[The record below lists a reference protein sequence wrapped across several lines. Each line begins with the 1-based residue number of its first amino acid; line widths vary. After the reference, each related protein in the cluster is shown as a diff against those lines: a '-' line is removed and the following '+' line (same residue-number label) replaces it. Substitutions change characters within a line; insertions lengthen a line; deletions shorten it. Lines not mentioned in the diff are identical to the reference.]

1 MSNRPAAVSATA
13 YATAGAALIAMSYGL
28 ARFAFGLYVPAI
40 RVDLDLSPEIIGRI
54 GAMPYVS
61 FCLASVFAAAVV
73 DRLGARG
80 AALTACLFGLIGLF
94 VMSQAQNAWV
104 LAAGVFACGICTG
117 LMMPALAGGM
127 QAMVRPAVHGRVGA
141 IMNAGTSLGVVVSV
155 PTALW
160 LASQWR
166 DSYIGFALVALF
178 CALLAWW
185 FLPSSAG
192 VEHVEAG
199 SGSVSTGRKALRRLA
214 LFAFGMGLTSS
225 AFWVFAPDLIETVG
239 GLPSSASAWLW
250 LALGLAGLAGG
261 AASDLADRIGI
272 ALTQGLALGAMSASL
287 LAVALW
293 PGSLFVALASAAVF
307 GTVYMMLTGIHL
319 VTGVRLL
326 HNHPSLGPVVPFL
339 AIALGQAAGSPLV
352 GALETRLGYVDA
364 FSVIAAL
371 GITLALTSRWFPTTR
386 PAGDR

>member
-1 MSNRPAAVSATA
+1 MPIVRNATRYAVMGAT
-13 YATAGAALIAMSYGL
+13 LIAMSYGL

-40 RVDLDLSPEIIGRI
+40 RVDLELSPEIIGRI

-61 FCLASVFAAAVV
+61 FCIASVFAAGVV

-80 AALTACLFGLIGLF
+80 AALTACLSGVLGLA
-94 VMSQAQNAWV
+94 VMSEAHNAWM

-127 QAMVRPAVHGRVGA
+127 QVAVRPSVHGRVGA
-141 IMNAGTSLGVVVSV
+141 VMNAGTSLGVVIAV
-155 PTALW
+155 PTALL

-166 DSYIGFALVALF
+166 DSYLGFAVVALF
-178 CALLAWW
+178 CALLAWC

-192 VEHVEAG
+192 VERAQAS
-199 SGSVSTGRKALRRLA
+199 SGSISSGRKALRRLA

-261 AASDLADRIGI
+261 AASDLADRMGI
-272 ALTQGLALGAMSASL
+272 ALTQGLALAAMCASL
-287 LAVALW
+287 LAIALW
-293 PGSLFVALASAAVF
+293 PGSIVIALASAAVF

-326 HNHPSLGPVVPFL
+326 RHHPSLGPVIPFL
-339 AIALGQAAGSPLV
+339 AIALGQATGSPLV

-364 FSVIAAL
+364 FSVIAAV
-371 GITLALTSRWFPTTR
+371 GITLALTSRWFPTTH
-386 PAGDR
+386 PADNE